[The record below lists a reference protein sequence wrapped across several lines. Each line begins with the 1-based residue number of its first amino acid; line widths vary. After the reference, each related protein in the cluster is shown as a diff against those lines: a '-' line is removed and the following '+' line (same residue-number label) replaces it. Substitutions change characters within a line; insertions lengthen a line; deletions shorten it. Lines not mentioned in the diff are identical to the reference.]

1 MLSYQHAY
9 HAGNPADVH
18 KHLAL
23 TLLLGHLA
31 AKVKPFAV
39 LDLYAGDGEYD
50 LSQFAPQ
57 KTGEYRHGIEALW
70 NVKNVPSALAP
81 YVKAVRDF
89 NPDGELKRYPG
100 SPALAR
106 AALRAD
112 DRLVLNELHVTVHAN
127 LGRWARK
134 DERISVHQRDSL
146 EAMLALVPPSP
157 RRGLVLI
164 DPPYEVKGEY
174 PAVAEKLAEAHT
186 KWREGVYVLWYA
198 ILKEARHREMLEILK
213 AKVEGPMLMDELTF
227 TLPKRGDGVS
237 GLLGSGLVVIN
248 PPWRFEDEMR
258 DAGHA
263 LSRTFEGA
271 RHSLTWLKRK
281 EES

>member
-18 KHLAL
+18 KHVAL
-23 TLLLGHLA
+23 CLLLGHLT
-31 AKVKPFAV
+31 AKDKPFTV
-39 LDLYAGDGEYD
+39 IDLHAGEGDYD

-57 KTGEYRHGIEALW
+57 KTGEYRHGIEVLW
-70 NVKNVPSALAP
+70 GATTTAPTLAP
-81 YVKAVRDF
+81 YMKLVREM
-89 NPDGELKRYPG
+89 NPDGALKHYPG

-112 DRLVLNELHVTVHAN
+112 DRLVLNELHPKAHAD

-146 EAMLALVPPSP
+146 EALTALVPPTP

-164 DPPYEVKGEY
+164 DPSYEIKGEY
-174 PAVAEKLAEAHT
+174 TAIAEKMVEAHA
-186 KWREGVYVLWYA
+186 KWREGIYMLWYA
-198 ILKEARHREMLEILK
+198 MLKDARHKALLEILQTK
-213 AKVEGPMLMDELTF
+213 IDAPMLVDELTF
-227 TLPKRGDGVS
+227 ALPKRDDGVS

-248 PPWRFEDEMR
+248 PPWRADDEIR

-263 LSRTFEGA
+263 LSRAFAHA
-271 RHSLTWLKRK
+271 RHSLSWLKRK
-281 EES
+281 D